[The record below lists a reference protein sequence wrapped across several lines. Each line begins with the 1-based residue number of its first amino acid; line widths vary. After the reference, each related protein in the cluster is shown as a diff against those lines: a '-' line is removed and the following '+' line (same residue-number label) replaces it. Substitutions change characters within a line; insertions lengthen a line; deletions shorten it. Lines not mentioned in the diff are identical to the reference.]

1 MVLELGTRHQDITLL
16 TDGRRRYGNILF
28 EICGILHLSQKV
40 VYTFVIS
47 RFRREIGNWK
57 LEIRKKHIN
66 SDVLS
71 NFQFRISSFSIR
83 FSDSTSDF
91 QPENIP
97 HFREKCKLMDEGCRI
112 VKRFFENAFI
122 LWPDKTPE
130 KQGYSKTNPS
140 KKTLT

>member
-66 SDVLS
+66 SGVLS
-71 NFQFRISSFSIR
+71 NLQFRISSFSIR
-83 FSDSTSDF
+83 FSDSTFDF

-97 HFREKCKLMDEGCRI
+97 HFREKCKLMDEGCQICHELLRTG
-112 VKRFFENAFI
+112 KPGR
-122 LWPDKTPE
+122 PR
-130 KQGYSKTNPS
+130 
-140 KKTLT
+140 KTLKKASPSG

>member
-1 MVLELGTRHQDITLL
+1 MI
-16 TDGRRRYGNILF
+16 
-28 EICGILHLSQKV
+28 GILHLSQKV

-66 SDVLS
+66 SGVLS

-97 HFREKCKLMDEGCRI
+97 HFREKCKLMDEGCQPEDLIPGKPFRP
-112 VKRFFENAFI
+112 RNA
-122 LWPDKTPE
+122 
-130 KQGYSKTNPS
+130 
-140 KKTLT
+140 LT

>member
-1 MVLELGTRHQDITLL
+1 MTNIRLTNIRREKGTGKYCFLL
-16 TDGRRRYGNILF
+16 FQLVAEFPGILSGNKGYF
-28 EICGILHLSQKV
+28 GILHLSQKV

-71 NFQFRISSFSIR
+71 NFWFRISSFSIR

-97 HFREKCKLMDEGCRI
+97 HFREKRKLMDEGCPW
-112 VKRFFENAFI
+112 FFKFLI
-122 LWPDKTPE
+122 LSIPE
-130 KQGYSKTNPS
+130 ILAVSFGEMS
-140 KKTLT
+140 LE

>member
-1 MVLELGTRHQDITLL
+1 MVDEGA
-16 TDGRRRYGNILF
+16 RRKAQGAKFAKFAKIEKKRTTFYKINGLYPEKSLQQTFYECI
-28 EICGILHLSQKV
+28 GILHLSQKV

-97 HFREKCKLMDEGCRI
+97 HFREKCKLMDEGCPI
-112 VKRFFENAFI
+112 FN
-122 LWPDKTPE
+122 E
-130 KQGYSKTNPS
+130 KQAEILPETR
-140 KKTLT
+140 